1 MPDVAGDRGPL
12 LDDFLLTL
20 TGKPRPR
27 VCFVGT
33 ASGDDASYVEK
44 FHSAFRGRADTTVLA
59 LFNSEPEGA
68 IPVDQLERV
77 LEHHVVYVG
86 GGSTANLLAVWRLHG
101 LVTVLEEAAARGTVL
116 AGISA
121 GMNCWFEGSSTDS
134 LGPLAPLTD
143 GLGFLPGSACPHYF
157 AEADRRAAYLG
168 MVASGELSDGYAVDD
183 GVALLWQDGELVEA
197 VSERP
202 DGQALRG
209 TTEPP
214 SRLPSTCASS
224 VILNQR
230 RAALT
235 VFPVDD
241 PRPGLPSR
249 RPRFLQPLTV
259 HGPEDAKLISEDST
273 SSL

>member
-1 MPDVAGDRGPL
+1 MLTLGGGGFSTPEVAGDRGPL

-20 TGKPRPR
+20 TGRPRPR

-44 FHSAFRGRADTTVLA
+44 FHSAFHGRADTTVLA

-68 IPVDQLERV
+68 IPVDQLDRV
-77 LEHHVVYVG
+77 LEHDAVYVG

-101 LVTVLEEAAARGTVL
+101 LVTVLEEAAAGGTVL

-134 LGPLAPLTD
+134 FGPVAPLTD

-157 AEADRRAAYLG
+157 GEADRRAAYLG

-183 GVALLWQDGELVEA
+183 GVALLWRDGELVEA

-202 DGQALRG
+202 DGQAFHVVRNGRTAVETPLD
-209 TTEPP
+209 
-214 SRLPSTCASS
+214 
-224 VILNQR
+224 V
-230 RAALT
+230 
-235 VFPVDD
+235 
-241 PRPGLPSR
+241 
-249 RPRFLQPLTV
+249 RFL
-259 HGPEDAKLISEDST
+259 G
-273 SSL
+273 